1 MAAER
6 HLSEGPEQHAATLR
20 AFVAAAGAAGA
31 MLVLDLGPDA
41 PPLLVDVAAGEVAS
55 GEPAPGPIPHVHPL
69 APPDVDAERAEL
81 TAPMGA
87 IAMAARAVRELAGGY
102 PGRSVLTVQWA
113 TTDADVPLTIAARR
127 GEPLVIALGEQPFPL
142 PEGWPPA

>member
-1 MAAER
+1 MPVANGN
-6 HLSEGPEQHAATLR
+6 EGPEQHAATLR

-31 MLVLDLGPDA
+31 MLVLDLGPEA
-41 PPLLVDVAAGEVAS
+41 PPLLVDVAAGEAAS
-55 GEPAPGPIPHVHPL
+55 GEPTPGPIPHVHPL

-113 TTDADVPLTIAARR
+113 TTDADAPLTIAARG

>member
-1 MAAER
+1 VAAER
-6 HLSEGPEQHAATLR
+6 RLSQGPEQHAATLR

-41 PPLLVDVAAGEVAS
+41 PPLLVDVAAGEA
-55 GEPAPGPIPHVHPL
+55 GPDEPAPGPIPHVHPL
-69 APPDVDAERAEL
+69 AAPDVDAERAEL

-87 IAMAARAVRELAGGY
+87 IAMAARAVRELAGYY

-127 GEPLVIALGEQPFPL
+127 GEPLVIALGARPFPL

>member
-1 MAAER
+1 MPVPKGN
-6 HLSEGPEQHAATLR
+6 EGPEQHAATLR

-31 MLVLDLGPDA
+31 MLVLDLGPEA

-127 GEPLVIALGEQPFPL
+127 GEALVIALGAQPFAL

>member
-1 MAAER
+1 
-6 HLSEGPEQHAATLR
+6 LSAGPAQHAATLR
-20 AFVAAAGAAGA
+20 AFVAAAGAGGA
-31 MLVLDLGPDA
+31 MLVLDLGQDK
-41 PPLLVDVAAGEVAS
+41 PPLLVDVAPGEAVPD
-55 GEPAPGPIPHVHPL
+55 EPAPGPIPHVHPL

-87 IAMAARAVRELAGGY
+87 IAMAARAVRELAAGY

-127 GEPLVIALGEQPFPL
+127 GEPLVIALGARPFPL

>member
-1 MAAER
+1 MPVPNGN
-6 HLSEGPEQHAATLR
+6 EGPEQHAATLR

-31 MLVLDLGPDA
+31 MLVLDLDPEA

-69 APPDVDAERAEL
+69 APPDVDAERGEL

-113 TTDADVPLTIAARR
+113 TTEADVPLTIAARR

>member
-1 MAAER
+1 MPVPKEN
-6 HLSEGPEQHAATLR
+6 EGPEQHAATLR

-31 MLVLDLGPDA
+31 MLVLDLGPEA

-69 APPDVDAERAEL
+69 APPEVDAERAEL

-127 GEPLVIALGEQPFPL
+127 GEALVIALGEQPFPL

>member
-1 MAAER
+1 VAAER
-6 HLSEGPEQHAATLR
+6 RLSEGPDQHAATLR

-41 PPLLVDVAAGEVAS
+41 PPLLVDVAAGEAAS

-69 APPDVDAERAEL
+69 SPPEVDAERAEL

-87 IAMAARAVRELAGGY
+87 IAMAARAGRGL
-102 PGRSVLTVQWA
+102 PGPQC
-113 TTDADVPLTIAARR
+113 ADRAVGDDRRRRAADHRGTPRR
-127 GEPLVIALGEQPFPL
+127 GARHRARGAAVC
-142 PEGWPPA
+142 PA

>member
-6 HLSEGPEQHAATLR
+6 RLSGAPAQHAATLR

-31 MLVLDLGPDA
+31 TLVLDLGPDA
-41 PPLLVDVAAGEVAS
+41 PPLLVEVAAGEAAPD
-55 GEPAPGPIPHVHPL
+55 EPAAGPIPHVHAL

-81 TAPMGA
+81 TAPIGA
-87 IAMAARAVRELAGGY
+87 IAMAARAVRELAAGY

-127 GEPLVIALGEQPFPL
+127 GEPLVIALGAQPFAL

>member
-87 IAMAARAVRELAGGY
+87 IAMAARAVRQLAGGY

-127 GEPLVIALGEQPFPL
+127 GEALVIALGAQPFAL